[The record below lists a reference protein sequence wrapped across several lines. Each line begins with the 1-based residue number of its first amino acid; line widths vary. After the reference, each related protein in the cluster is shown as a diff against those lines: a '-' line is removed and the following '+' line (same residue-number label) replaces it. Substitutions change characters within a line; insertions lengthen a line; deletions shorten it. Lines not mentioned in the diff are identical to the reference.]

1 MRAKIGTILL
11 SMLLL
16 LFAVLALWSA
26 IGFIRSGSVI
36 AAVIG
41 VSVIIIVGISIWLIT
56 REILFG
62 LRSER
67 MAQVLESEGGLP
79 EDTLPRSPG
88 GRIDRAEAD
97 RQFELYRAEAEAAP
111 EDWRSWFRLSLAYD
125 ASGDRRRARSA
136 MREAIRRF
144 LAAS

>member
-1 MRAKIGTILL
+1 MRAKIGTTLL
-11 SMLLL
+11 TLLLL
-16 LFAVLALWSA
+16 LFAGLALWSA
-26 IGFIRSGSVI
+26 IGFIRSGSVL
-36 AAVIG
+36 AAAIG
-41 VSVIIIVGISIWLIT
+41 VSVVVIVAISLWLIL

-62 LRSER
+62 MQAER
-67 MAQVLESEGGLP
+67 MARILDSEGGLP

-97 RQFELYRAEAEAAP
+97 RQFDVYRAEAEATP

-136 MREAIRRF
+136 MRDASRRF
-144 LAAS
+144 KYDA